1 MKRIIF
7 IILLLVVSV
16 SVFSQFSPTVD
27 TLRLYRG
34 GKIWYL
40 RITEDTLFI
49 NADTIYTVID
59 YYLFDNDTIFLND
72 DTIPVPVY
80 KYLSAGEYIVINT
93 DTLYVQK
100 QSEGFMYFTTVDV
113 SIIQFDN
120 LHLDSVVCIPS
131 PGVDKYINVV
141 NAVVRVSANRNA
153 EIGTGELDMTYNT
166 AANGG
171 YDEDDVIRYLPSYW
185 VEKADTNQ
193 WFFPHILAE
202 IATIINTKQTANK
215 SVVLWLTDQNT
226 GDDTSLK
233 LYITYQILSK

>member
-1 MKRIIF
+1 M
-7 IILLLVVSV
+7 
-16 SVFSQFSPTVD
+16 VD

-34 GKIWYL
+34 GKLWYL

-49 NADTIYTVID
+49 NADTIY
-59 YYLFDNDTIFLND
+59 
-72 DTIPVPVY
+72 
-80 KYLSAGEYIVINT
+80 
-93 DTLYVQK
+93 VQK
-100 QSEGFMYFTTVDV
+100 QSEEFMYFTTVDV

-141 NAVVRVSANRNA
+141 NAVIRVSANRNA

-171 YDEDDVIRYLPSYW
+171 YNEDDVIRYLPFYW
-185 VEKADTNQ
+185 VEKTDTNQ
-193 WFFPHILAE
+193 WFFPHISAE
-202 IATIINTKQTANK
+202 IASIINTKQTANK

>member
-7 IILLLVVSV
+7 IVLLLVASIG
-16 SVFSQFSPTVD
+16 VFSQFSPTVD

-59 YYLFDNDTIFLND
+59 YYLFDNDTVFIND

-93 DTLYVQK
+93 DTFYVQK

-113 SIIQFDN
+113 SVIQFDS
-120 LHLDSVVCIPS
+120 LHADSVVCIPS
-131 PGVDKYINVV
+131 PGVDKYINIV
-141 NAVVRVSANRNA
+141 NAIVRVSANRNA
-153 EIGTGELDMTYNT
+153 NIGEGTLDMTYNT
-166 AANGG
+166 APNGG
-171 YDEDDVIRYLPSYW
+171 YNASDIIRILESTYVCS
-185 VEKADTNQ
+185 ADTNQ
-193 WFFPHILAE
+193 WYFPSYSYTTAG
-202 IATIINTKQTANK
+202 NTKQTANK
-215 SVVLWLTDQNT
+215 SVVLWLTDQNI

-233 LYITYQILSK
+233 VYITYQILSK